1 MILLYYFLICLLH
14 DKYFFQQQQ
23 DIKMKLAH
31 YGLLAMA
38 LSGLAIISVVRH
50 HDLNLVIPW
59 VSAFAGW
66 YAFYELAKKQDTK

>member
-1 MILLYYFLICLLH
+1 
-14 DKYFFQQQQ
+14 
-23 DIKMKLAH
+23 MKFKLKD

-38 LSGLAIISVVRH
+38 LSGLAIISVVRQ

-66 YAFYELAKKQDTK
+66 YAFYELAKEKEKSPN

>member
-1 MILLYYFLICLLH
+1 
-14 DKYFFQQQQ
+14 
-23 DIKMKLAH
+23 MKLKD

-38 LSGLAIISVVRH
+38 LSGLAIISVVRQ

-66 YAFYELAKKQDTK
+66 YAFYELAKEKEKSPN

>member
-1 MILLYYFLICLLH
+1 MISLYYFCISLLP

-23 DIKMKLAH
+23 DIKMKLEH

-38 LSGLAIISVVRH
+38 LSGLAIISVVRQ

-66 YAFYELAKKQDTK
+66 YAFYEVVKKQETK

>member
-1 MILLYYFLICLLH
+1 MILIYCFSICLLH

-38 LSGLAIISVVRH
+38 LSGLAIISVVQRREL
-50 HDLNLVIPW
+50 DLVIPW
-59 VSAFAGW
+59 ISAFAGW
-66 YAFYELAKKQDTK
+66 YAFYELAKEKSPK

>member
-1 MILLYYFLICLLH
+1 
-14 DKYFFQQQQ
+14 
-23 DIKMKLAH
+23 MKLEH

-66 YAFYELAKKQDTK
+66 YAFYELAKKENTK